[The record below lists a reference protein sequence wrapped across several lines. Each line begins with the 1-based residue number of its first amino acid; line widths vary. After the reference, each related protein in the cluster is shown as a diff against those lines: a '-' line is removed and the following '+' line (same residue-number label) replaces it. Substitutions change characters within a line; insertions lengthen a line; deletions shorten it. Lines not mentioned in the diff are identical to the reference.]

1 MLAQKAI
8 EMFAVLPSGFPKLKY
23 AVQNLRKISIERPPD
38 VRALGVRLRA
48 QYASA
53 RASGYKSLLMSSIR
67 KIPYAYFM
75 DSQPCLSELE
85 PSLVSRYWGEAL
97 PIAMQQPRRTKRW
110 FAPIFFT
117 YCQQFQLQSTDF
129 REFASK
135 VLLAL
140 DLQSNDL
147 YAQRMQS
154 LQKELSF
161 FQPNRVGP
169 ILASALLESSKTM
182 SQALEDNFL
191 WPEFVGTPLG
201 EHTFSC
207 VLDLGPQTLM
217 KSETIDR
224 ILKWSRN
231 TAQPQYPALRVQ
243 LANSLLAPWHGISA
257 PEATKTKLVN
267 YFVKHYG
274 DPRLLGLGNPGH
286 HWQGVS
292 QKAIDMVRRWLAGD
306 TLRGFMQILERTA
319 DSIWR
324 YRQKFWMA
332 YYDAGHIEEAWLVL
346 GDEAALRARQ
356 IFTNQPSLT
365 YGRFTGGASAQQS
378 VLLLKMG
385 GLVFS
390 EWSHNGSLRAF
401 HDRNPEAPSLYEK
414 LYNGNELRE
423 PVSLDF
429 HDGQNVNP
437 QLTHA
442 ASDYGTWQ
450 RKARDFI
457 NRETGLYLGDKA
469 ITL

>member
-1 MLAQKAI
+1 
-8 EMFAVLPSGFPKLKY
+8 MFAVLPAGFPKLQF

-38 VRALGVRLRA
+38 VRALVVRLRA
-48 QYASA
+48 QYKNA
-53 RASGYKSLLMSSIR
+53 RASGYTGLLMSSIR
-67 KIPYAYFM
+67 KMPFAYFL
-75 DSQPCLSELE
+75 DVQPCISELE
-85 PSLVSRYWGEAL
+85 PSLVRRYWGEAL
-97 PIAMQQPRRTKRW
+97 PAAMRQTRRSKRW
-110 FAPIFFT
+110 YAPIFFT
-117 YCQQFQLQSTDF
+117 YCQQFHFQSTEFRDF
-129 REFASK
+129 ATRALS
-135 VLLAL
+135 AL
-140 DLQSNDL
+140 DLQSDDL
-147 YAQRMQS
+147 YVLRMQR
-154 LQKELSF
+154 LQKDLLF

-169 ILASALLESSKTM
+169 MLASVLIESPRTL
-182 SQALEDNFL
+182 SQALEANFL
-191 WPEFVGTPLG
+191 WPEFVDTPLG

-207 VLDLGPQTLM
+207 ALGIGPKTMM
-217 KSETIDR
+217 KPEVIDR
-224 ILKWSRN
+224 VLKWSRN
-231 TAQPQYPALRVQ
+231 GEQPRYPALRVQ
-243 LANSLLAPWHGISA
+243 LANALLVPWHGIGA
-257 PEATKTKLVN
+257 PEPIKTQLVN
-267 YFVKHYG
+267 FFVKHYR
-274 DPRLLGLGNPGH
+274 DPRLLGPGNSGH
-286 HWQGVS
+286 QWQGVS
-292 QKAIDMVRRWLAGD
+292 QKAIDTIRRWLAGD

-332 YYDAGHIEEAWLVL
+332 YYDAEHIEEVWLVL

-356 IFTNQPSLT
+356 LFTNQPSMT
-365 YGRFTGGASAQQS
+365 YARFTGGATAQQS
-378 VLLLKMG
+378 VLLIKMG

-390 EWSHNGSLRAF
+390 EWSHSGSLRAF
-401 HDRNPEAPSLYEK
+401 YDRNPQAPSFYVP